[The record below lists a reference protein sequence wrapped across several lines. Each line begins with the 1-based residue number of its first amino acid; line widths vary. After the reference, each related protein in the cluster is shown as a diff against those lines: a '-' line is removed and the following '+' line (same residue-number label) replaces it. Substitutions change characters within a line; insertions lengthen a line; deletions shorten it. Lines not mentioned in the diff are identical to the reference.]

1 MGNANSPPRMRE
13 ERKGDRRRA
22 AFRAGLQT
30 RKSRAPGVSRRK
42 NCRIFGNVR
51 KRILTLMLM
60 AWAAPGQTPLTLKD
74 AVKQALGRHP
84 SLQAAEARIQ
94 AAESRVGQ
102 ARSGYLPRVQYMEN
116 LMRGNNPVYVFGSLL
131 TQRQFTAANFDIGRL
146 NRPDAL
152 NNFQSM
158 VTAEQLVYD
167 FGGVKH
173 GVKAAEF
180 GKKISEAER
189 RAAELELIARV
200 ARAYHGVTLA
210 AQALEVAREALK
222 TAEADLKR
230 AQTVR
235 DAGLATE
242 ADVLAV
248 QVHAAAMR
256 EQVIRRDADLKV
268 ARAALNEA
276 LGLPLDTPH
285 ELATPLAPA
294 AAVEAASPELRPEI
308 EQIRMARQA
317 AEAQARS
324 ARSGYLPQ
332 IAFRAALEADRQEF
346 FNKGGGNWLVMG
358 SVRWNLFDG
367 SRTRNSVAEAKAMAA
382 AAAAGERQYEN
393 ALRLELAR
401 ALAEFE
407 AATERIA
414 VTEAGVAQAEE
425 SLRIIRNRYS
435 NGLATVTELL
445 RAQTALLDAR
455 TRRLAAIHDQRLAA
469 VEVERSAGKLNGD
482 SNVLE

>member
-1 MGNANSPPRMRE
+1 
-13 ERKGDRRRA
+13 
-22 AFRAGLQT
+22 
-30 RKSRAPGVSRRK
+30 
-42 NCRIFGNVR
+42 VR
-51 KRILTLMLM
+51 KRIFPLTLL
-60 AWAAPGQTPLTLKD
+60 AWTALAQEPLSLKD
-74 AVKQALGRHP
+74 AVSQALKQHP
-84 SLQAAEARIQ
+84 SLEAADARIQ
-94 AAESRVGQ
+94 AADSRIGQ
-102 ARSGYLPRVQYMEN
+102 ARSGFLPRVQYMEN
-116 LMRGNNPVYVFGSLL
+116 QMRGNNPVYVFGSLL
-131 TQRQFTAANFDIGRL
+131 TQRQFTEANFDIRRL

-152 NNFQSM
+152 NNFQST
-158 VTAEQLVYD
+158 VTAEQLIYD
-167 FGGVKH
+167 FGGVKY

-180 GKKISEAER
+180 GKKMTEAEK
-189 RAAELELIARV
+189 RAEQLNLIARV

-210 AQALEVAREALK
+210 GQALEVAQEALK

-230 AQTVR
+230 AVTVR

-248 QVHAAAMR
+248 QVHVAAMK
-256 EQVIRRDADLKV
+256 EQVIRREADLKV

-276 LGLPLDTPH
+276 LGLPLDTQH
-285 ELATPLAPA
+285 RLTTPLQPVP
-294 AAVEAASPELRPEI
+294 AVEAATPDQRPEL

-324 ARSGYLPQ
+324 ARAGYLPQ
-332 IAFRAALEADRQEF
+332 IAFRAVVETDRQEF
-346 FNKGGGNWLVMG
+346 VNKGGGNWLLMG

-367 SRTRNSVAEAKAMAA
+367 NRTRESVREARAMAA
-382 AAAAGERQYEN
+382 AAAAGERQYSN
-393 ALRLELAR
+393 ALRLELTK
-401 ALAEFE
+401 ALADFD

-425 SLRIIRNRYS
+425 TLRIIRNRYS

-445 RAQTALLDAR
+445 RAQTALLDAK

-482 SNVLE
+482 SNVLD

>member
-1 MGNANSPPRMRE
+1 MTARRWSPRIRQPRNI
-13 ERKGDRRRA
+13 RA
-22 AFRAGLQT
+22 QA
-30 RKSRAPGVSRRK
+30 VSRRK
-42 NCRIFGNVR
+42 NCRILTGVR
-51 KRILTLMLM
+51 KPILTLMLI
-60 AWAAPGQTPLTLKD
+60 AWAAPAQTPLTLKD

-84 SLQAAEARIQ
+84 SLEAATARIQ
-94 AAESRVGQ
+94 AAASRVGQ
-102 ARSGYLPRVQYMEN
+102 ARAGYLPRVQYMEN
-116 LMRGNNPVYVFGSLL
+116 FMRGNNPVYVFGSLL
-131 TQRQFTAANFDIGRL
+131 TQRQFTAANFDIARL

-158 VTAEQLVYD
+158 VTTEQLIYD
-167 FGGVKH
+167 FGGVKN

-180 GKKISEAER
+180 AQKMSEAEK
-189 RAAELELIARV
+189 RAAELNLVAHVARV
-200 ARAYHGVTLA
+200 YHGVTLA
-210 AQALEVAREALK
+210 EQALHVAREALK

-248 QVHAAAMR
+248 QVHVAAMR
-256 EQVIRRDADLKV
+256 EQEIRREADLKV

-276 LGLPLDTPH
+276 LGLPLETPH
-285 ELATPLAPA
+285 KLITPLTPAPPVDVSSQA
-294 AAVEAASPELRPEI
+294 LRPEI
-308 EQIRMARQA
+308 EQIRFARQA
-317 AEAQARS
+317 ADAQARS

-332 IAFRAALEADRQEF
+332 IAFRATIEVDRQEF
-346 FNKGGGNWLVMG
+346 FNKGGGNWLIMG

-367 SRTRNSVAEAKAMAA
+367 NRTRQAVAEARATASVAEAA
-382 AAAAGERQYEN
+382 ERQYTN
-393 ALRLELAR
+393 ALRLELTK
-401 ALAEFE
+401 ALADFD

-414 VTEAGVAQAEE
+414 VTEAGVSQAEE

-469 VEVERSAGKLNGD
+469 VEVERSAGRLNGD
-482 SNVLE
+482 SNVLD

>member
-1 MGNANSPPRMRE
+1 
-13 ERKGDRRRA
+13 
-22 AFRAGLQT
+22 
-30 RKSRAPGVSRRK
+30 VW
-42 NCRIFGNVR
+42 
-51 KRILTLMLM
+51 KRILPLILV
-60 AWAAPGQTPLTLKD
+60 ACAAAGQGPLTLKD
-74 AVKQALGRHP
+74 AVKQALGQHP
-84 SLQAAEARIQ
+84 SLEAAAARIQ

-116 LMRGNNPVYVFGSLL
+116 MMRGNNPVYVFSSLL
-131 TQRQFTAANFDIGRL
+131 TQRQFTEANFDIRRL

-158 VTAEQLVYD
+158 VTAEQLIYD
-167 FGGVKH
+167 FGGVKNA
-173 GVKAAEF
+173 VKAAEL
-180 GKKISEAER
+180 GRKMTEAEK
-189 RAAELELIARV
+189 RATELNLIAHV

-235 DAGLATE
+235 DAGMATE

-248 QVHAAAMR
+248 QVHVAAMK
-256 EQVIRRDADLKV
+256 EQVIRREADLKV

-285 ELATPLAPA
+285 ELATPLTPA
-294 AAVEAASPELRPEI
+294 APVEVASPELRPEI
-308 EQIRMARQA
+308 EQIRLARQA

-324 ARSGYLPQ
+324 ARAGYLPQ
-332 IAFRAALEADRQEF
+332 IGFRAALEADRQEY

-367 SRTRNSVAEAKAMAA
+367 NRTRQTVAEARALASS
-382 AAAAGERQYEN
+382 AAAGEKQYTN
-393 ALRLELAR
+393 ALRLELTK
-401 ALAEFE
+401 ALADFQ
-407 AATERIA
+407 AAAERIA

-435 NGLATVTELL
+435 SGLATVTELL
-445 RAQTALLDAR
+445 RAQTALLDAK

-482 SNVLE
+482 SNVLD

>member
-1 MGNANSPPRMRE
+1 MA
-13 ERKGDRRRA
+13 
-22 AFRAGLQT
+22 
-30 RKSRAPGVSRRK
+30 
-42 NCRIFGNVR
+42 NVR
-51 KRILTLMLM
+51 KPIFPLVLL
-60 AWAAPGQTPLTLKD
+60 AWAASGQTPLTLKD
-74 AVKQALGRHP
+74 AVKQALARHP
-84 SLQAAEARIQ
+84 SLEAAGARIQ
-94 AAESRVGQ
+94 AAASRVGQ

-116 LMRGNNPVYVFGSLL
+116 LMRGDNPVYVFGSLL

-152 NNFQSM
+152 NNFQTM
-158 VTAEQLVYD
+158 ITADQLIYD
-167 FGGVKH
+167 FGGVKY
-173 GVKAAEF
+173 GVKAAEL
-180 GKKISEAER
+180 GRKITEAEK
-189 RAAELELIARV
+189 RAAELDLVAHV

-210 AQALEVAREALK
+210 TRALEVARDALK

-248 QVHAAAMR
+248 QVHVAAMK
-256 EQVIRRDADLKV
+256 EQVVRREADLKV

-285 ELATPLAPA
+285 ELITPLMPAPP
-294 AAVEAASPELRPEI
+294 VEVSSPGLRPEI
-308 EQIRMARQA
+308 ERIRLARQA
-317 AEAQARS
+317 ADAQARS
-324 ARSGYLPQ
+324 ARAGYLPQ
-332 IAFRAALEADRQEF
+332 IAFRATIEADRQEF

-367 SRTRNSVAEAKAMAA
+367 NRTRETVAEARAMASAA
-382 AAAAGERQYEN
+382 AAAEKQFDN
-393 ALRLELAR
+393 ALRLELTK
-401 ALAEFE
+401 ALAGFD

-435 NGLATVTELL
+435 NGLATVTDLL

-455 TRRLAAIHDQRLAA
+455 TRRLAAVHDQRLAA
-469 VEVERSAGKLNGD
+469 VEVERSAGRLNGD
-482 SNVLE
+482 SNVLD

>member
-1 MGNANSPPRMRE
+1 MGAA
-13 ERKGDRRRA
+13 GTLLRA
-22 AFRAGLQT
+22 CKT
-30 RKSRAPGVSRRK
+30 RAPGMSRRK
-42 NCRIFGNVR
+42 ICRILGNVR
-51 KRILTLMLM
+51 KRILTLIFGAL
-60 AWAAPGQTPLTLKD
+60 AAAAQTPLTLKD

-84 SLQAAEARIQ
+84 SLEAADARIQ
-94 AAESRVGQ
+94 AAESRIGQ

-131 TQRQFTAANFDIGRL
+131 TQRQFTAANFDIARL

-158 VTAEQLVYD
+158 VTAEQLIYD
-167 FGGVKH
+167 FGGLKN
-173 GVKAAEF
+173 GV
-180 GKKISEAER
+180 
-189 RAAELELIARV
+189 RAAELGRKMTEAEKRAAELNLIAHV

-210 AQALEVAREALK
+210 TQALEVAREALK

-235 DAGLATE
+235 DAGLATD

-248 QVHAAAMR
+248 QVHVAAMK
-256 EQVIRRDADLKV
+256 EQVIRREADLKV

-285 ELATPLAPA
+285 ELATPLLPAPP
-294 AAVEAASPELRPEI
+294 VEAASPELRPEI
-308 EQIRMARQA
+308 EQIRLAKQA

-324 ARSGYLPQ
+324 ARAGYLPQ
-332 IAFRAALEADRQEF
+332 IAFRAQVEADRQEF
-346 FNKGGGNWLVMG
+346 FNRGGGNWLVMG

-367 SRTRNSVAEAKAMAA
+367 NRTRQTVAEAKAMASA
-382 AAAAGERQYEN
+382 AAASERQYTN
-393 ALRLELAR
+393 ALKLELTK
-401 ALAEFE
+401 ALADFD

-445 RAQTALLDAR
+445 RAQTALLDAK

-482 SNVLE
+482 SNVLD

>member
-1 MGNANSPPRMRE
+1 MTARRWSPRIRQPRNI
-13 ERKGDRRRA
+13 RA
-22 AFRAGLQT
+22 QA
-30 RKSRAPGVSRRK
+30 VSRRK
-42 NCRIFGNVR
+42 SCRILTGVR
-51 KRILTLMLM
+51 KPILTLMLI
-60 AWAAPGQTPLTLKD
+60 AWAAPAQTPLTLKD
-74 AVKQALGRHP
+74 AVKQSLGRHP
-84 SLQAAEARIQ
+84 SLEAATARIQ
-94 AAESRVGQ
+94 AAASQVGQ
-102 ARSGYLPRVQYMEN
+102 ARAGYLPRVQYMEN
-116 LMRGNNPVYVFGSLL
+116 FMRGNNPVYVFGSLL
-131 TQRQFTAANFDIGRL
+131 TQRQFTAANFDIARL

-158 VTAEQLVYD
+158 VTTEQLIYD
-167 FGGVKH
+167 FGGVKN

-180 GKKISEAER
+180 AQKMSEAEK
-189 RAAELELIARV
+189 RAAELNLVAHVARV
-200 ARAYHGVTLA
+200 YHGVTLA
-210 AQALEVAREALK
+210 EQALHVAREALK

-248 QVHAAAMR
+248 QVHVAAMR
-256 EQVIRRDADLKV
+256 EQEIRREADLKV

-276 LGLPLDTPH
+276 LGLPLETPH
-285 ELATPLAPA
+285 KLITPLTPAPPVDVSSQA
-294 AAVEAASPELRPEI
+294 LRPEI
-308 EQIRMARQA
+308 EQIRFARQA
-317 AEAQARS
+317 ADAQARS

-332 IAFRAALEADRQEF
+332 IAFRATIEVDRQEF
-346 FNKGGGNWLVMG
+346 FNKGGGNWLIMG

-367 SRTRNSVAEAKAMAA
+367 NRTRQAVAEARATASVAEAA
-382 AAAAGERQYEN
+382 ERQYTN
-393 ALRLELAR
+393 ALRLELTK
-401 ALAEFE
+401 ALADFD

-414 VTEAGVAQAEE
+414 VTEAGVSQAEE

-469 VEVERSAGKLNGD
+469 VEVERSAGRLNGD
-482 SNVLE
+482 SNVLD

>member
-1 MGNANSPPRMRE
+1 MTARRWSPRIRQPRN
-13 ERKGDRRRA
+13 
-22 AFRAGLQT
+22 FRAQ
-30 RKSRAPGVSRRK
+30 AVSRRK
-42 NCRIFGNVR
+42 SCRILTGVR
-51 KRILTLMLM
+51 KPILTLMLI
-60 AWAAPGQTPLTLKD
+60 AWAAPAQTPLTLKD
-74 AVKQALGRHP
+74 AVQQALGRHP
-84 SLQAAEARIQ
+84 SLEAATARIQ
-94 AAESRVGQ
+94 AAASRVGQ
-102 ARSGYLPRVQYMEN
+102 ARAGYLPRVQYMEN
-116 LMRGNNPVYVFGSLL
+116 FMRGNNPVYVFGSLL
-131 TQRQFTAANFDIGRL
+131 TQRQFTAANFDIARL

-158 VTAEQLVYD
+158 VTTEQLIYD
-167 FGGVKH
+167 FGGVKN

-180 GKKISEAER
+180 GQKMSEAEK
-189 RAAELELIARV
+189 RAAELNLVAHVARV
-200 ARAYHGVTLA
+200 YHGVTLA
-210 AQALEVAREALK
+210 EQALDVAREALK

-248 QVHAAAMR
+248 QVHVAAMR
-256 EQVIRRDADLKV
+256 EQVIRREADLKV

-276 LGLPLDTPH
+276 LGLPLETPH
-285 ELATPLAPA
+285 KLITPLTPAPP
-294 AAVEAASPELRPEI
+294 VDVSSPALRPEI
-308 EQIRMARQA
+308 EQIRFARQA
-317 AEAQARS
+317 ADAQARS

-332 IAFRAALEADRQEF
+332 IAFRATIEADRQEF

-367 SRTRNSVAEAKAMAA
+367 NRTRQAVAEARATASAA
-382 AAAAGERQYEN
+382 EAAERQYTN
-393 ALRLELAR
+393 ALRLELTK
-401 ALAEFE
+401 ALADFD

-414 VTEAGVAQAEE
+414 VTEAGVSQAEE

-469 VEVERSAGKLNGD
+469 VEVERSAGRLNGD
-482 SNVLE
+482 SNVLD

>member
-1 MGNANSPPRMRE
+1 M
-13 ERKGDRRRA
+13 
-22 AFRAGLQT
+22 
-30 RKSRAPGVSRRK
+30 SRRK
-42 NCRIFGNVR
+42 NCRILGDVR
-51 KRILTLMLM
+51 KPILTLVLIGWT
-60 AWAAPGQTPLTLKD
+60 ASGQTPLTLRD

-84 SLQAAEARIQ
+84 SLEAADARIE
-94 AAESRVGQ
+94 AAGSRVGQ

-116 LMRGNNPVYVFGSLL
+116 LMRGNNPVYVFGALL
-131 TQRQFTAANFDIGRL
+131 TQRQFTAANFDIARL

-158 VTAEQLVYD
+158 ITAEQLIYD
-167 FGGVKH
+167 FGGVKN
-173 GVKAAEF
+173 GVKAAEI
-180 GKKISEAER
+180 GKKMTEAEKR
-189 RAAELELIARV
+189 TAELNLIAHV

-210 AQALEVAREALK
+210 TQALEVAREALK
-222 TAEADLKR
+222 TAEADLQR
-230 AQTVR
+230 ARTVR

-248 QVHAAAMR
+248 QVHAAAMK
-256 EQVIRRDADLKV
+256 EQVIRREADLKV

-276 LGLPLDTPH
+276 LGLPLDTPQ
-285 ELATPLAPA
+285 ELATPLRPAPP
-294 AAVEAASPELRPEI
+294 VEAASPDLRPEI
-308 EQIRMARQA
+308 EQIRLARQA
-317 AEAQARS
+317 AEAQSRS
-324 ARSGYLPQ
+324 ARAGYLPQ
-332 IAFRAALEADRQEF
+332 IAFRATVEADRQEF

-367 SRTRNSVAEAKAMAA
+367 NRTRQTVAEARAMASAA
-382 AAAAGERQYEN
+382 AATEKQYSN
-393 ALRLELAR
+393 ALRLELTK
-401 ALAEFE
+401 ALADFD

-445 RAQTALLDAR
+445 RAQTALLDAK

-482 SNVLE
+482 SNVLD

>member
-1 MGNANSPPRMRE
+1 MRE
-13 ERKGDRRRA
+13 PRNFRTDR
-22 AFRAGLQT
+22 L
-30 RKSRAPGVSRRK
+30 SRRK
-42 NCRIFGNVR
+42 NCRILEDVR
-51 KRILTLMLM
+51 KPILTLVLM
-60 AWAAPGQTPLTLKD
+60 AWAAAGQTPLTLRD

-84 SLQAAEARIQ
+84 SLEAADARIE
-94 AAESRVGQ
+94 AAGSRVGQ

-116 LMRGNNPVYVFGSLL
+116 LMRGNNPVYVFGALL
-131 TQRQFTAANFDIGRL
+131 TQRQFTAANFDIARL

-158 VTAEQLVYD
+158 LTAEQLIYD
-167 FGGVKH
+167 FGGVKY

-180 GKKISEAER
+180 GKKMTEAEK
-189 RAAELELIARV
+189 RAAELNLIAQV

-210 AQALEVAREALK
+210 TQALEVAREALK

-248 QVHAAAMR
+248 QVHVAAMK
-256 EQVIRRDADLKV
+256 EQVIRREADLKV

-276 LGLPLDTPH
+276 LGLPLETPH
-285 ELATPLAPA
+285 ELATPLTPAPP
-294 AAVEAASPELRPEI
+294 VEAANPDLRPEI
-308 EQIRMARQA
+308 EQIRFARQA

-324 ARSGYLPQ
+324 ARAGYLPQ
-332 IAFRAALEADRQEF
+332 VAFRATVEADRQEF

-367 SRTRNSVAEAKAMAA
+367 NRTRRTVAEARAMASAA
-382 AAAAGERQYEN
+382 AAAEKQYSN
-393 ALRLELAR
+393 ALRLELTK
-401 ALAEFE
+401 ALADYD

-425 SLRIIRNRYS
+425 SLSIIRNRYS
-435 NGLATVTELL
+435 SGLATVTELL
-445 RAQTALLDAR
+445 RAQTALLDAK

-482 SNVLE
+482 SNVLD

>member
-1 MGNANSPPRMRE
+1 MTARRWSPRIRQPRNI
-13 ERKGDRRRA
+13 RA
-22 AFRAGLQT
+22 QA
-30 RKSRAPGVSRRK
+30 VSRRK
-42 NCRIFGNVR
+42 NCRILTGVR
-51 KRILTLMLM
+51 KPILTLMLI
-60 AWAAPGQTPLTLKD
+60 AWAAPAQTPLTLKD

-84 SLQAAEARIQ
+84 SLEAATARIQ
-94 AAESRVGQ
+94 AAASRVGQ
-102 ARSGYLPRVQYMEN
+102 ARAGYLPRVQYMEN
-116 LMRGNNPVYVFGSLL
+116 FMRGNNPVYVFGSLL
-131 TQRQFTAANFDIGRL
+131 TQRQFTAANFDIARL

-158 VTAEQLVYD
+158 VTTEQLIYD
-167 FGGVKH
+167 FGGVKN

-180 GKKISEAER
+180 AQKMSEAEK
-189 RAAELELIARV
+189 RAAELNLVAHVARV
-200 ARAYHGVTLA
+200 YHGVTLA
-210 AQALEVAREALK
+210 EQALHVAREALK

-248 QVHAAAMR
+248 QVHVAAMR
-256 EQVIRRDADLKV
+256 EQEIRREADLKV

-276 LGLPLDTPH
+276 LGLPLETPH
-285 ELATPLAPA
+285 KLITPLTPAPP
-294 AAVEAASPELRPEI
+294 VDVSSPALRPEI
-308 EQIRMARQA
+308 EQIRFARQA
-317 AEAQARS
+317 ADAQARS

-332 IAFRAALEADRQEF
+332 IAFRATIEVDRQEF
-346 FNKGGGNWLVMG
+346 FNKGGGNWLIMG

-367 SRTRNSVAEAKAMAA
+367 NRTRQAVAEARATASVAKAA
-382 AAAAGERQYEN
+382 ERQYTN
-393 ALRLELAR
+393 ALRLELTK
-401 ALAEFE
+401 ALADFD

-414 VTEAGVAQAEE
+414 VTEAGVSQAEE

-469 VEVERSAGKLNGD
+469 VEVERSAGRLNGD
-482 SNVLE
+482 SNVLD

>member
-1 MGNANSPPRMRE
+1 MR
-13 ERKGDRRRA
+13 K
-22 AFRAGLQT
+22 
-30 RKSRAPGVSRRK
+30 P
-42 NCRIFGNVR
+42 
-51 KRILTLMLM
+51 ILTLMLI
-60 AWAAPGQTPLTLKD
+60 AWAASAQTPLTLKD

-84 SLQAAEARIQ
+84 SLEAATARIQ
-94 AAESRVGQ
+94 AAASRVGQ
-102 ARSGYLPRVQYMEN
+102 ARAGYLPRVQYMEN

-131 TQRQFTAANFDIGRL
+131 TQRQFTAANFDIARL

-158 VTAEQLVYD
+158 VTAEQLIYD
-167 FGGVKH
+167 FGGVKN

-180 GKKISEAER
+180 GQKMSEAEK
-189 RAAELELIARV
+189 RAAELNLVAHVARV
-200 ARAYHGVTLA
+200 YHGVTLA
-210 AQALEVAREALK
+210 EQALEVAREALK

-248 QVHAAAMR
+248 QVHVAAMK
-256 EQVIRRDADLKV
+256 EQVIRREADLKV

-276 LGLPLDTPH
+276 LGLPLETPH
-285 ELATPLAPA
+285 ELITPLTPAPP
-294 AAVEAASPELRPEI
+294 VEVSSPGLRPEI
-308 EQIRMARQA
+308 EQIRFARQA
-317 AEAQARS
+317 ADAQARS

-332 IAFRAALEADRQEF
+332 IAFRATIEADRQEF

-367 SRTRNSVAEAKAMAA
+367 NRTRQAVAEARATASAA
-382 AAAAGERQYEN
+382 EAAERQYTN
-393 ALRLELAR
+393 ALRLELTK
-401 ALAEFE
+401 ALADFD

-414 VTEAGVAQAEE
+414 VTEAGVSQAEE

-469 VEVERSAGKLNGD
+469 VEVERSAGRLNGD
-482 SNVLE
+482 SNVLD

>member
-1 MGNANSPPRMRE
+1 MTARRWSPRIRQPRNI
-13 ERKGDRRRA
+13 RA
-22 AFRAGLQT
+22 QA
-30 RKSRAPGVSRRK
+30 VSRRK
-42 NCRIFGNVR
+42 NCRILTGVR
-51 KRILTLMLM
+51 KPILTLMLI
-60 AWAAPGQTPLTLKD
+60 AWAAPAQTPLTLKD

-84 SLQAAEARIQ
+84 SLETATARIQ
-94 AAESRVGQ
+94 AAASRVGQ
-102 ARSGYLPRVQYMEN
+102 ARAGYLPRVQYMEN
-116 LMRGNNPVYVFGSLL
+116 FMRGNNPVYVFGSLL
-131 TQRQFTAANFDIGRL
+131 TQRQFTAANFDIARL

-158 VTAEQLVYD
+158 VTTEQLIYD
-167 FGGVKH
+167 FGGVKN

-180 GKKISEAER
+180 AQKMSEAEK
-189 RAAELELIARV
+189 RAAELNLVAHVARV
-200 ARAYHGVTLA
+200 YHGVTLA
-210 AQALEVAREALK
+210 EQALHVAREALK

-248 QVHAAAMR
+248 QVHVAAMR
-256 EQVIRRDADLKV
+256 EQEIRREADLKV

-276 LGLPLDTPH
+276 LGLPLETPH
-285 ELATPLAPA
+285 KLITPLTPAPPVDVSSQA
-294 AAVEAASPELRPEI
+294 LRPEI
-308 EQIRMARQA
+308 EQIRFARQA
-317 AEAQARS
+317 ADAQARS

-332 IAFRAALEADRQEF
+332 IAFRATIEVDRQEF
-346 FNKGGGNWLVMG
+346 FNKGGGNWLIMG

-367 SRTRNSVAEAKAMAA
+367 NRTRQAVAEARATASVAEAA
-382 AAAAGERQYEN
+382 ERQYTN
-393 ALRLELAR
+393 ALRLELTK
-401 ALAEFE
+401 ALADFD

-414 VTEAGVAQAEE
+414 VTEAGVSQAEE

-469 VEVERSAGKLNGD
+469 VEVERSAGRLNGD
-482 SNVLE
+482 SNVLD

>member
-1 MGNANSPPRMRE
+1 VTGCG
-13 ERKGDRRRA
+13 KGIRRA
-22 AFRAGLQT
+22 
-30 RKSRAPGVSRRK
+30 RKSRAARLSRRK
-42 NCRIFGNVR
+42 NCRILGIVR
-51 KRILTLMLM
+51 NRIIPLTLL
-60 AWAAPGQTPLTLKD
+60 ACAAFGQEPLSLKD
-74 AVKQALGRHP
+74 AVRQALKRHP
-84 SLQAAEARIQ
+84 SLEAANARIQ

-116 LMRGNNPVYVFGSLL
+116 QMRGNNPVYVFGSLL
-131 TQRQFTAANFDIGRL
+131 TQHQFTEANFDIRRL
-146 NRPDAL
+146 NRPDPL
-152 NNFQSM
+152 NNFQSV
-158 VTAEQLVYD
+158 VTAEQLIYD
-167 FGGVKH
+167 FGGVKN

-180 GKKISEAER
+180 GRKMTEAEK
-189 RAAELELIARV
+189 RAEELNLIARV

-210 AQALEVAREALK
+210 EQALEVAREALK

-230 AQTVR
+230 AETVR
-235 DAGLATE
+235 DAGMATE

-248 QVHAAAMR
+248 QVHVAAMK
-256 EQVIRRDADLKV
+256 EQVIRHEADLKV

-276 LGLPLDTPH
+276 LGLPLETPH
-285 ELATPLAPA
+285 RLVTPLAPA
-294 AAVEAASPELRPEI
+294 AGVEAAGPELRPEL

-332 IAFRAALEADRQEF
+332 IGFRAVVETDRQEF
-346 FNKGGGNWLVMG
+346 VNKGGGNWLVMG

-367 SRTRNSVAEAKAMAA
+367 FRTRETVREARSMAA

-393 ALRLELAR
+393 ALRLELAK
-401 ALAEFE
+401 AMADYE
-407 AATERIA
+407 AATERIK

-445 RAQTALLDAR
+445 RAQTALLDAK

-482 SNVLE
+482 SHVLD